1 MKTALVIPCFMAK
14 KMLKKVLKGIPK
26 FVNFIILVDDNCPEK
41 TVSYTLKT
49 ISDKRIYAIYN
60 KQNIGVGG
68 SVLIGYKK
76 AIELGSDLV
85 IKIDSDGQMDL
96 SKLPKIFKIFKADRD
111 LAYVKGNRFY
121 SIKSIIK
128 MPFIRLFGNLILT
141 LMNKFSSGYWKI
153 NDPTNGYTAINTNY
167 LKRLKLNKIKKNFFF
182 ESDMLFHLNC
192 LGAKVYDIDIE
203 AKYNVNNSSTLV
215 IYKVIPY
222 FIKNHIIN
230 FAKRI
235 FRNVILLILYLI
247 SITLFLSIFL
257 NDLNFIFFL
266 IIFLL
271 TILYDIT
278 KQPK

>member
-14 KMLKKVLKGIPK
+14 KMLSNVLKGIPE
-26 FVNFIILVDDNCPEK
+26 FINFIILVDDNCPEK
-41 TVSYTLKT
+41 TVSYTLKK
-49 ISDKRIYAIYN
+49 ISHKRIYAIYN

-96 SKLPKIFKIFKADRD
+96 SKLTKIFQIFKDD
-111 LAYVKGNRFY
+111 QSLAYLKGNRFY

-141 LMNKFSSGYWKI
+141 IMNKFSSGYWKI
-153 NDPTNGYTAINTNY
+153 NDPTNGYTAININY

-192 LGAKVYDIDIE
+192 LGAKVNDIDIE
-203 AKYNVNNSSTLV
+203 AKYNINNSSTLV
-215 IYKVIPY
+215 IYRVIPY

-230 FAKRI
+230 FIKRI
-235 FRNVILLILYLI
+235 FRNIILLILYLI
-247 SITLFLSIFL
+247 SSLLFLLIFIY
-257 NDLNFIFFL
+257 NLNFIFFS
-266 IIFLL
+266 IVFPL
-271 TILYDIT
+271 TILYDIAN
-278 KQPK
+278 QPK

>member
-76 AIELGSDLV
+76 AIQLGSDLV

-96 SKLPKIFKIFKADRD
+96 SKLPKIFKIFKADRG

-167 LKRLKLNKIKKNFFF
+167 LKRLKLNKIKKKFFF